1 MVLPVCLSFLS
12 HIVITLFM
20 FRCTALSSNLDGPA
34 DMRSKEVDDVL
45 LQELSDTVLWDNYGI
60 DADVEVSSLH

>member
-1 MVLPVCLSFLS
+1 
-12 HIVITLFM
+12 M
-20 FRCTALSSNLDGPA
+20 FRCTALSSNLDGPS